1 MSPNDKVPHH
11 GNNNKSYKKDTY
23 NQKFVAQVQP
33 CPKPAENSLD
43 ISKEQRAI
51 NETKNK
57 ICHRIMKPS
66 EMSLRIHQQLMI
78 HHRILLN
85 SLSQKIRPKISNKP
99 DTTFCKYAARHEN
112 QPKQNAYPLCV
123 LTNVQKLTEGRAT
136 LLNCTR
142 FRRSSRIECSTS
154 IGLR

>member
-1 MSPNDKVPHH
+1 MSPNDKVTHH
-11 GNNNKSYKKDTY
+11 GNNNKSY
-23 NQKFVAQVQP
+23 QKTLTTRSLL
-33 CPKPAENSLD
+33 PKFSHVPNLQKNSLD

-85 SLSQKIRPKISNKP
+85 SLS
-99 DTTFCKYAARHEN
+99 
-112 QPKQNAYPLCV
+112 
-123 LTNVQKLTEGRAT
+123 
-136 LLNCTR
+136 
-142 FRRSSRIECSTS
+142 
-154 IGLR
+154 